1 MAEEIG
7 NLLKNIAVE
16 KVHMKK
22 VSAKS
27 QFVSNLLLVMKEDGC
42 NRTVKN
48 LNQYIPHHYFKTES
62 LNSLRDILKQ
72 GNFMYKLDLK
82 DAYFC
87 IPLAEESKKFTRFY
101 WEWDLY
107 QFLCLCFE
115 LVPAPYVFP
124 KLLKIPIAFL
134 WRIGTLII
142 IYLYDM
148 LLVGRTVENVQMYRD
163 TVALL
168 LQELRFLIK
177 LKKWVVTPSQE
188 MELLGMVINSTSI
201 HIQMDNKVALT
212 YLKKMEETKN
222 QKMAILTVK
231 EIWDILISEQI
242 MITVEYLPSSLTQ
255 WQTWNLVAKWTHPNE
270 SSVDMSFATSV

>member
-1 MAEEIG
+1 MAKEIG

-27 QFVSNLLLVMKEDGC
+27 QFVKNLFLVMKEDGC

-72 GNFMYKLDLK
+72 GNFICKLDLK

-87 IPLAEESKKFTRFY
+87 IPLAEESKKFARLY
-101 WEWDLY
+101 WEGDLY

-115 LVPAPYVFP
+115 LAPAPYVFP

-134 WRIGTLII
+134 WRIVTLII
-142 IYLYDM
+142 IYLDDM
-148 LLVGRTVENVQMYRD
+148 LLVGRTAENVQMYRD

-177 LKKWVVTPSQE
+177 LKKWVATPS
-188 MELLGMVINSTSI
+188 
-201 HIQMDNKVALT
+201 
-212 YLKKMEETKN
+212 
-222 QKMAILTVK
+222 
-231 EIWDILISEQI
+231 
-242 MITVEYLPSSLTQ
+242 
-255 WQTWNLVAKWTHPNE
+255 
-270 SSVDMSFATSV
+270 